1 MKTFYHC
8 LIMWIPFVLLFTY
21 ATFGLEFL
29 EGKKILTSEHIELNN
44 SELFYLF
51 METVL
56 VICLYPISFL
66 PLTLIVNKFVENL
79 LFKTVIFTFFGG
91 LLGALVFKIIFNSFF
106 IEIYKLSIISSII
119 MFSIAGLLYAFVES
133 FFKRNIHFV

>member
-44 SELFYLF
+44 SEHFYLF
-51 METVL
+51 METAL

-66 PLTLIVNKFVENL
+66 PLTLIVNKLVENL